1 MTPSLFNFLL
11 SIVSGVVVVG
21 LIFGAV
27 IVVSQLDKI
36 RRRNG

>member
-1 MTPSLFNFLL
+1 MTPSLLNFLL

-27 IVVSQLDKI
+27 LVISQLDKV